1 MDVWNTCH
9 RDVKHSIGLL
19 DELLSTPCCG
29 AYLNATHELCEGI
42 KDFLISA
49 SISYTIDPI
58 SGACF
63 VQYIM
68 VIMMAYWTASVLHVQ
83 KERDE

>member
-1 MDVWNTCH
+1 MWNIPLGCLTNSLAL
-9 RDVKHSIGLL
+9 R
-19 DELLSTPCCG
+19 G

-49 SISYTIDPI
+49 SISYMIDPV

>member
-1 MDVWNTCH
+1 MWNVPLGCLTN
-9 RDVKHSIGLL
+9 SLA
-19 DELLSTPCCG
+19 TPCHG
-29 AYLNATHELCEGI
+29 ASLNATHELCEGI

-49 SISYTIDPI
+49 SISYMIDPI

-63 VQYIM
+63 VRYIM